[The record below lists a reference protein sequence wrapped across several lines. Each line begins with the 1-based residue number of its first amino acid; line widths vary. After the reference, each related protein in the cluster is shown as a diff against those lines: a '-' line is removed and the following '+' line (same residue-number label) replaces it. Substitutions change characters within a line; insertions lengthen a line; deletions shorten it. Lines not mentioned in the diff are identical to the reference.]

1 MSPGS
6 FVKVMMT
13 PLSMPL
19 FALLK
24 FLALLVCK
32 IGSHLP
38 MRLGDD
44 LMDALAGVALDI
56 PELRGCLVDDR
67 TRSSR
72 LVPW

>member
-1 MSPGS
+1 
-6 FVKVMMT
+6 MMT

-24 FLALLVCK
+24 FLALLICK

-56 PELRGCLVDDR
+56 P
-67 TRSSR
+67 
-72 LVPW
+72 